1 MKKIAIALLLF
12 LSLIFGGCNTV
23 RNSFRYKNSEKY
35 SIGEGSVSLSEVKKI
50 KVEWAGTLAYITT
63 YDGSEIHFYEELDE
77 GTDEKYQLHYYH
89 DNDTLYIEPCAS
101 LLFPQFNFKT
111 KVLHLEIPSSLT
123 KDDLISFDLDL
134 VSTNGEIRGINAKN
148 IDIDSVSG
156 NIVISNIICDD
167 FDADSVSGGITIDTI
182 NSEVSSIDV
191 LSGSISINN
200 INSRKVDIDA
210 KSGNID
216 IYLAESDS
224 FDINYKTTSGEFINE
239 LGLTKNGDG
248 IIKYDIETLSG
259 NLTIHKK

>member
-12 LSLIFGGCNTV
+12 LSLILGGCNIV
-23 RNSFRYKNSEKY
+23 RNSFRYKDSEKY

-134 VSTNGEIRGINAKN
+134 VSTNGEIRGINAKD

-156 NIVISNIICDD
+156 SLIISAVECEKIDVDN
-167 FDADSVSGGITIDTI
+167 VSGSITIDTLNCNEADI
-182 NSEVSSIDV
+182 GS
-191 LSGSISINN
+191 LSGNMYLNN
-200 INSRKVDIDA
+200 IIAKIDIEA
-210 KSGNID
+210 TSGNID

-224 FDINYKTTSGEFINE
+224 FDINYETTSGEFINE

-248 IIKYDIETLSG
+248 IIEYDIETLSG

>member
-12 LSLIFGGCNTV
+12 FSLILGGCNIV
-23 RNSFRYKNSEKY
+23 RNSFRYKDSEKY

-134 VSTNGEIRGINAKN
+134 VSTNGEIRGINAKD

-156 NIVISNIICDD
+156 SLIISAVECEKIDVDN
-167 FDADSVSGGITIDTI
+167 VSGSITIDTLNCNEADI
-182 NSEVSSIDV
+182 GS
-191 LSGSISINN
+191 LSGNMYLNN
-200 INSRKVDIDA
+200 IIAKIDIEA
-210 KSGNID
+210 TSGNID

-224 FDINYKTTSGEFINE
+224 FDINYETTSGEFINE

-248 IIKYDIETLSG
+248 IIEYDIETLSG

>member
-12 LSLIFGGCNTV
+12 LSLILGGCNIV
-23 RNSFRYKNSEKY
+23 RNSFRYKDSEKY

-134 VSTNGEIRGINAKN
+134 VSTNGEIRGINAKD

-156 NIVISNIICDD
+156 SLIISAVECEKIDVDN
-167 FDADSVSGGITIDTI
+167 VSGSITIDTLNCNEADI
-182 NSEVSSIDV
+182 GS
-191 LSGSISINN
+191 LSGNMYLNN
-200 INSRKVDIDA
+200 IIAKIDIEA
-210 KSGNID
+210 TSGNID

-224 FDINYKTTSGEFINE
+224 FDINYETTSGEFINE
-239 LGLTKNGDG
+239 LGLTKNGDC